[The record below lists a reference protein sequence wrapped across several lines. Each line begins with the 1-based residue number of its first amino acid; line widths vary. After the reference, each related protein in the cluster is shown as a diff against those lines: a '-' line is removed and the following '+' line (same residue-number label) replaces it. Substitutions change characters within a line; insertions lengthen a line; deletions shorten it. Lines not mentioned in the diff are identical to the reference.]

1 MYKVLEDPI
10 PAPAEPITAGEC
22 ICTCKNTVTGLNPEI
37 MASVVA
43 DVFAD
48 VRVDIEDPPG

>member
-1 MYKVLEDPI
+1 MYKILEDPI
-10 PAPAEPITAGEC
+10 PAPPEPITAGEC
-22 ICTCKNTVTGLNPEI
+22 TCTCKNSVTGLNPEM

-48 VRVDIEDPPG
+48 VSVDIEDPPG